1 MFAVMLAVT
10 LVMVV
15 IFVLVVMFT
24 RMFVPPEMLAV
35 VVMLVLFLFFGN
47 LGLPVFI
54 QDLLLALPFLTPV
67 AVAPGVCVAPLIA
80 LVPRMHP
87 LPFCEIPSART
98 QLLRDA
104 RMVLQETFEIRML
117 RHDGSSV
124 KASGPNRLTGLMER
138 PLSLT
143 TRTHGSHLMMR
154 LRHTVQ
160 AVLTASAGCL
170 PTMMRTSV

>member
-10 LVMVV
+10 LVMVVIFVMAV

-35 VVMLVLFLFFGN
+35 VVMLVLFLFFGD

-87 LPFCEIPSART
+87 LPFGEIPSART

-117 RHDGSSV
+117 RQIGRIVDDRRIG
-124 KASGPNRLTGLMER
+124 GQRLCDIGMVMQVFR
-138 PLSLT
+138 
-143 TRTHGSHLMMR
+143 
-154 LRHTVQ
+154 
-160 AVLTASAGCL
+160 
-170 PTMMRTSV
+170 